1 MEEKNVEF
9 TLRDLLDIILPKL
22 WLICIVAI
30 IFGAASYFYN
40 KFYVK
45 DTYSSTIEFYLY
57 TDVDDTKINSDAKT
71 IVAVYSKAYKSD
83 VFINNLKKN
92 LAKEYPAYANI
103 SDGSLKSMISIVQDG
118 TISVFDIVV
127 TSGDPEL
134 SKAVAQCVLAL
145 SYAKDSNEK
154 LLINDLV
161 PHSAQLQLYNS
172 PKTPT
177 APNSRNTTRN
187 TAIAVM
193 AGAILTTAAVVAIS
207 LLDATVRDK
216 RKLVIGL
223 NVPVLG
229 VVPKYE
235 AVSKKEGE
243 NNE

>member
-40 KFYVK
+40 KLYVK

-83 VFINNLKKN
+83 VFIKNLKNN